1 MLDGFS
7 RGLILF
13 FAVSLAVVSARAAS
27 FTASLDRDTITLG
40 ETATLSL
47 KFEGGSPEQQLPSSL
62 TVSNLQLVLVG
73 GPSHFDIN
81 INGNATSYDTYTYV
95 VTPTQ
100 AGEFTIP
107 AMTAKIG
114 GQMLTSQPLKLTVTA
129 PGAPVAAG
137 ANPGS
142 QLAFAR
148 LALPQQPVYFGETIT
163 ADLQLF
169 YRQEAQL
176 AQRPQLTAMP
186 ADGFAVGRVVG
197 DNQTLTQVGN
207 ALYNV
212 IPAKIPLTADKTGA
226 LRFGPVTIGLV
237 LLVESSDRQSD
248 PSMGS
253 FPFGFFGRTVQK
265 NISVATEALD
275 VKSLPLPAE
284 NVPANFT
291 GAVGD
296 YTLTVTAGPT
306 NVAVGDP
313 ITVRVQIAGR
323 GAIDT
328 LKLPDQAGWDGFKLF
343 PPTSKVE
350 TSGPLAIEGT
360 KTFEEIVTPQTTDV
374 RTLPAISFS
383 YFNPG
388 DGQYHVLSQP
398 PLALAVHSAAA
409 TPLPALAANKNAAP
423 ENQAPPDILPT
434 RDELGTLVPV
444 GAPLVTRP
452 AFVAVQSLP
461 VLAFLAAL
469 VWRKRADHLASHPR
483 LRRRRAVA
491 QLVAAGMEDL
501 KRHAAAN
508 QPDEFFATLFRLLQE
523 QLGERLDCP
532 ASSITE
538 QVVDEHAALRG
549 APEPLLQG
557 LRELFQLCNQ
567 ARYAPVRGSAEL
579 SSVAAQFATIIGEL
593 QKVGA

>member
-148 LALPQQPVYFGETIT
+148 LALPQQPVYVGETIT

-306 NVAVGDP
+306 NVTVGDP

-328 LKLPDQAGWDGFKLF
+328 LKLPDQAGWDDFKIF

-350 TSGPLAIEGT
+350 TSDPLAIEGT
-360 KTFEEIVTPQTTDV
+360 KTFEEIVTPQTADV
-374 RTLPAISFS
+374 RDPAGDFLLLFQSRRWAISHAHTASRAAGRSFRR
-383 YFNPG
+383 G
-388 DGQYHVLSQP
+388 H
-398 PLALAVHSAAA
+398 AAA
-409 TPLPALAANKNAAP
+409 GVGGEQKRRAGKSDAAGHFADQGRTGNARAGGRAARHAARLSRRPIAACAGVSRRVGLAQTRGQSRQQSAS
-423 ENQAPPDILPT
+423 APPA
-434 RDELGTLVPV
+434 RR
-444 GAPLVTRP
+444 GAT
-452 AFVAVQSLP
+452 
-461 VLAFLAAL
+461 
-469 VWRKRADHLASHPR
+469 
-483 LRRRRAVA
+483 RRRRHGG
-491 QLVAAGMEDL
+491 LETICGGEPAG
-501 KRHAAAN
+501 
-508 QPDEFFATLFRLLQE
+508 
-523 QLGERLDCP
+523 
-532 ASSITE
+532 
-538 QVVDEHAALRG
+538 
-549 APEPLLQG
+549 
-557 LRELFQLCNQ
+557 
-567 ARYAPVRGSAEL
+567 
-579 SSVAAQFATIIGEL
+579 
-593 QKVGA
+593 